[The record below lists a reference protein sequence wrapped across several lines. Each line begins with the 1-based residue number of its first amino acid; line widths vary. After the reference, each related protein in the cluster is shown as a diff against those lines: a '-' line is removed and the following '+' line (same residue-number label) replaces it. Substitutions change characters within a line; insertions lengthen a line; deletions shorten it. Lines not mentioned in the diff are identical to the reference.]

1 MVAEPNTGTPGI
13 AQVWLAALG
22 ARLRGEGYQV
32 VLNAPVDIFPSL
44 DVVNPE
50 VPMMRDRL
58 TAGLRADG
66 AWWYWFSFGEPVSD
80 AIDLGEA
87 VRRIGK
93 VLGRPP

>member
-1 MVAEPNTGTPGI
+1 MRAPHRGTPGV
-13 AQVWLAALG
+13 AQAWLAALG
-22 ARLRGEGYQV
+22 EKLSAEGYRV
-32 VLNAPVDIFPSL
+32 ALNAPAHSFPSL
-44 DVVNPE
+44 DVMNPS
-50 VPMMRDRL
+50 VPMMRDRI

-93 VLGRPP
+93 VLGCPE